1 MKRIILFILSM
12 LAFISV
18 EAKTVFEIDGPE
30 KSYNQITVINRT
42 SQDNFS
48 CRLVLL
54 TENLN
59 GSLHR
64 DEEYGTYHFKGEND
78 EQTIT
83 VKIKRGTLVGIEF
96 EENFPVDVD
105 VTVDYRDNRFFDSIV
120 VVLADKNKKYESF

>member
-1 MKRIILFILSM
+1 MKRIILFVLSM

-18 EAKTVFEIDGPE
+18 EAKTTFKIEGPE
-30 KSYNQITVINRT
+30 KSYNQIKVINRT

-54 TENLN
+54 TKNLN

-64 DEEYGTYHFKGEND
+64 DGEYGTYHFRGEND

-96 EENFPVDVD
+96 EENFPVEVD
-105 VTVDYRDNRFFDSIV
+105 VTIDYRDRRFFDSIV
-120 VVLADKNKKYESF
+120 VVLADKNKKFESF

>member
-1 MKRIILFILSM
+1 M

-30 KSYNQITVINRT
+30 RSYNQIIVINRT

>member
-1 MKRIILFILSM
+1 M

-30 KSYNQITVINRT
+30 RSYNQITVINRT

>member
-30 KSYNQITVINRT
+30 RSYNQITVINRT

-64 DEEYGTYHFKGEND
+64 DEEYSTYHFKGEND

>member
-1 MKRIILFILSM
+1 MKRIILFVLSM

-18 EAKTVFEIDGPE
+18 EAKTVFEIDVPE
-30 KSYNQITVINRT
+30 RSYNQITVINRT

-120 VVLADKNKKYESF
+120 VVLADKKKKYESF

>member
-1 MKRIILFILSM
+1 MKRIILFVLSM

-18 EAKTVFEIDGPE
+18 EAKTTFKIEGPE

-54 TENLN
+54 TKNLN

-64 DEEYGTYHFKGEND
+64 DGEYGTYHFKGEND

-96 EENFPVDVD
+96 EENFPVEVD
-105 VTVDYRDNRFFDSIV
+105 VTIDYRDRRFFDSIV
-120 VVLADKNKKYESF
+120 VVLADKNKKFESF

>member
-30 KSYNQITVINRT
+30 RSYNQITVINRT

-120 VVLADKNKKYESF
+120 VVLADKNKQYESF

>member
-30 KSYNQITVINRT
+30 RSYNQITVINRT

-54 TENLN
+54 TDNLN

>member
-1 MKRIILFILSM
+1 MKRIILFVLSM

-18 EAKTVFEIDGPE
+18 EAKTTFKIEGPE

-54 TENLN
+54 TKNLN

-64 DEEYGTYHFKGEND
+64 DGEYGTYHFRGEND

-96 EENFPVDVD
+96 EENFPVEVD
-105 VTVDYRDNRFFDSIV
+105 VTIDYRDRRFFDSIV
-120 VVLADKNKKYESF
+120 VVLEDKNKKFESI

>member
-1 MKRIILFILSM
+1 MKGIILFILSM
-12 LAFISV
+12 LAFITV
-18 EAKTVFEIDGPE
+18 EAKTVFEIDRPE
-30 KSYNQITVINRT
+30 RSYNQITVINRT

>member
-30 KSYNQITVINRT
+30 RSYNQITVINRT

-59 GSLHR
+59 VSLHR

>member
-1 MKRIILFILSM
+1 MKRIILFVLSM

-30 KSYNQITVINRT
+30 RSYNQITVINRT

-120 VVLADKNKKYESF
+120 VVLADKKKKYESF

>member
-30 KSYNQITVINRT
+30 RSYNQITVINRT

>member
-1 MKRIILFILSM
+1 M

-18 EAKTVFEIDGPE
+18 EAKTTFKVEGPE

-54 TENLN
+54 TKNLN

-64 DEEYGTYHFKGEND
+64 DGEYGTYHFRAEND

-96 EENFPVDVD
+96 EENFPVEVD
-105 VTVDYRDNRFFDSIV
+105 VTIDYRDRRFFDSIV
-120 VVLADKNKKYESF
+120 VVLADKNKKFESF

>member
-18 EAKTVFEIDGPE
+18 EAKTTFKIEGPE
-30 KSYNQITVINRT
+30 RSYNQITVINRT

-48 CRLVLL
+48 CKLVLL
-54 TENLN
+54 TKNLN

-64 DEEYGTYHFKGEND
+64 DGEYGTYHFKGEND

-96 EENFPVDVD
+96 EENFPVEVD
-105 VTVDYRDNRFFDSIV
+105 ATIDYRDRRFFDSIV
-120 VVLADKNKKYESF
+120 VVLADKNKKFESF

>member
-1 MKRIILFILSM
+1 MKRIILFVLSM

-18 EAKTVFEIDGPE
+18 EAKTTFKIEGPE

-54 TENLN
+54 TKNLN

-64 DEEYGTYHFKGEND
+64 DGEYGTYHFRGEND

-96 EENFPVDVD
+96 EENFPVEVD
-105 VTVDYRDNRFFDSIV
+105 VTIDYRDRRFFDSIV
-120 VVLADKNKKYESF
+120 VVLADKNKKFESF

>member
-1 MKRIILFILSM
+1 MKRIILFVLSM

-30 KSYNQITVINRT
+30 RSYNQITVINRT

>member
-18 EAKTVFEIDGPE
+18 EAKTVFAIEGPE
-30 KSYNQITVINRT
+30 RSYNQITVINRT

>member
-1 MKRIILFILSM
+1 MKRIILFDLSM

-30 KSYNQITVINRT
+30 RSYNQITVINRT

-120 VVLADKNKKYESF
+120 VVLADKKKKYESF

>member
-18 EAKTVFEIDGPE
+18 EAKTVFTIEGPE
-30 KSYNQITVINRT
+30 RSYNQIRVINRT

-54 TENLN
+54 TKNLN

-64 DEEYGTYHFKGEND
+64 DGEYGTYHFKGEND
-78 EQTIT
+78 EQAIT